1 MAHICPPSAAVFT
14 QTKWREI
21 VRTKSY
27 KMAADTYTE
36 IAFSFSPASGMMN
49 VQLAFLVNGR
59 VLEIHN
65 GTGSL
70 SKNGKMMLVKF
81 FDGRCY
87 YHLLTDMLMP
97 HYFILHNYP
106 ENLFYIFFNVEK
118 PHIDRTFLMSYFKN
132 IAVNPMRLQ
141 WSKHD
146 RD

>member
-70 SKNGKMMLVKF
+70 SKNGKMMLREVKRHEGHELYRKTITTYLRTVVRLGTKYTSDHDADAF
-81 FDGRCY
+81 MAGYEAAHAEFSSTMAAAEKS
-87 YHLLTDMLMP
+87 LP
-97 HYFILHNYP
+97 YFL
-106 ENLFYIFFNVEK
+106 
-118 PHIDRTFLMSYFKN
+118 
-132 IAVNPMRLQ
+132 
-141 WSKHD
+141 
-146 RD
+146 